1 MKKQILY
8 LLLLPIAL
16 MGCKQSRTPLMA
28 AGHPEPSATERIAD
42 HPDNGIDNSKGSI
55 QNSSKE
61 KEDIQTKGIHYE
73 LPAVGKNELVVEHTG
88 YRLSYN
94 KIHNTPNWSAWCLTA
109 EHTDGPVERSRKF
122 WADPSIPQTYRVD
135 YYDYKGS
142 GYDRGHM
149 CPAGDMKWSED
160 AMHDCFYMSNM
171 CPQTGSLNSGAWN
184 KLEMK
189 CREWARNEGRL
200 FIVCG
205 PVYDSKR
212 RHEQIGIDH
221 AIDVPEGF
229 FKAILSLR
237 PGHEKAIGFYF
248 YNDESR
254 QSYKTATMTVDE
266 VEELTGLD
274 LFCALEDKLETKL
287 ESVNNLEAFTK
298 NH

>member
-1 MKKQILY
+1 MNKQVVVV
-8 LLLLPIAL
+8 L
-16 MGCKQSRTPLMA
+16 MLTAMLVGCKQSRPQTLA
-28 AGHPEPSATERIAD
+28 ARESEPKIE
-42 HPDNGIDNSKGSI
+42 NGG
-55 QNSSKE
+55 
-61 KEDIQTKGIHYE
+61 GYE
-73 LPAVGKNELVVEHTG
+73 LPAMCKDELIISHTG
-88 YRLSYN
+88 YKLSYN
-94 KIHNTPNWSAWCLTA
+94 KTHNTPNWSAWCLTA
-109 EHTDGPVERSRKF
+109 AHTDGPVERSRKF
-122 WADPSIPQTYRVD
+122 WADPSLPKTYRVD

-149 CPAGDMKWSED
+149 CPAGDMKWSEE

-189 CREWARNEGRL
+189 CREWAKREGAL
-200 FIVCG
+200 YIICG
-205 PVYDSKR
+205 PVYDAKT

-237 PGHEKAIGFYF
+237 RGYEKAVAFYF

-254 QSYKTATMTVDE
+254 QSYKTASLTVDE

-274 LFCALEDKLETKL
+274 LFHSLDDTL
-287 ESVNNLEAFTK
+287 ESRLESTNSLDSFIK
-298 NH
+298 GN

>member
-1 MKKQILY
+1 MKKQMFY
-8 LLLLPIAL
+8 VLLLAVG
-16 MGCKQSRTPLMA
+16 MTGCRRPVA
-28 AGHPEPSATERIAD
+28 PHPVTARGNAPKVVEKIT
-42 HPDNGIDNSKGSI
+42 DNSGKDGSHAGNAEYDMTADSI
-55 QNSSKE
+55 C
-61 KEDIQTKGIHYE
+61 YE
-73 LPAVGKNELVVEHTG
+73 LPAVGKGEMVIRHTG
-88 YRLSYN
+88 FRLSYN
-94 KIHNTPNWSAWCLTA
+94 KTHNTPNWSAWCLTA

-122 WADPSIPQTYRVD
+122 WADPSVPKAYRVD

-149 CPAGDMKWSED
+149 CPAGDMKWSEE

-171 CPQTGSLNSGAWN
+171 CPQAGSLNSGAWN

-189 CREWARNEGRL
+189 CREWARREGAL
-200 FIVCG
+200 YIVCG

-229 FKAILSLR
+229 FKAVLSLR

-274 LFCALEDKLETKL
+274 LFCALDDKLEAAL
-287 ESVNNLEAFTK
+287 ESTNNLDAFQ
-298 NH
+298 NP

>member
-1 MKKQILY
+1 MNKQVVVV
-8 LLLLPIAL
+8 L
-16 MGCKQSRTPLMA
+16 MLTAMLVGCKQSRPQTLA
-28 AGHPEPSATERIAD
+28 ARESEPQALVTSESEPKIE
-42 HPDNGIDNSKGSI
+42 NGG
-55 QNSSKE
+55 
-61 KEDIQTKGIHYE
+61 GYE
-73 LPAVGKNELVVEHTG
+73 LPAVCKDELIISHTG
-88 YRLSYN
+88 YKLSYN
-94 KIHNTPNWSAWCLTA
+94 KTHNTPNWSAWCLTA
-109 EHTDGPVERSRKF
+109 AHTDGPVERSRKF
-122 WADPSIPQTYRVD
+122 WADPSVPKAYRVD

-149 CPAGDMKWSED
+149 CPAGDMKWSEE

-189 CREWARNEGRL
+189 CREWAKREGAL
-200 FIVCG
+200 YIICG
-205 PVYDSKR
+205 PVYDAKT

-237 PGHEKAIGFYF
+237 RGYEKAVAFYF

-254 QSYKTATMTVDE
+254 QSYKTASLTVDE

-274 LFCALEDKLETKL
+274 LFHSLDDTL
-287 ESVNNLEAFTK
+287 ESRLESTNSLDSFIK
-298 NH
+298 GK